1 MRMHNFFVAMPP
13 APVFNPNPGRERAP
27 VRIIFMTNCWLRA
40 RTGSREYIGHKVQS
54 VSGNP
59 LV

>member
-1 MRMHNFFVAMPP
+1 MAMLP
-13 APVFNPNPGRERAP
+13 PVFNPNPGRERAP